1 MLQSPGGTQ
10 PFTFLTMTPGPSWSA
25 SGGGLWPSPLWVMR
39 RTRRSDIL
47 FWCLL
52 GSLASSSQS
61 VLGKF
66 VGGFCALVGVFT
78 ITLPIPIVVN
88 SFAGFYKNTLMRNE
102 VNSKK
107 RERLKSERHKWR
119 RELQESVTRGGITS
133 EEVNKIIRILS
144 TIFTRYPQLT
154 DLVFAPSVVYFD
166 ILIHIQWSHSPRLI
180 LGGNWASEESQQ
192 RYDGGRHH

>member
-1 MLQSPGGTQ
+1 
-10 PFTFLTMTPGPSWSA
+10 
-25 SGGGLWPSPLWVMR
+25 
-39 RTRRSDIL
+39 
-47 FWCLL
+47 
-52 GSLASSSQS
+52 
-61 VLGKF
+61 
-66 VGGFCALVGVFT
+66 
-78 ITLPIPIVVN
+78 
-88 SFAGFYKNTLMRNE
+88 MRNE

-166 ILIHIQWSHSPRLI
+166 ILIHIQ
-180 LGGNWASEESQQ
+180 
-192 RYDGGRHH
+192 